1 MAWVYEEAQQG
12 AQVYQALGL
21 PSTVIGICPCIPLT
35 IIFTTCMIKSAF
47 HTVKGRWENW
57 QKYRVQLFS
66 PSHVLFPCAGDT
78 AQTIIPLDNVFIF
91 FNLFDFLSFP
101 PLHLNVKTEGQIIA
115 WGNSAGS
122 TLTVAAMSSNQI
134 LSFQFGPTLN
144 LSGTFIEISPDRLVT
159 DTFFFLFPDCPWL
172 QWEQW
177 VTLIGWTCFLFT
189 PYKGWISLKCNSVL
203 KTYIEEL

>member
-1 MAWVYEEAQQG
+1 M
-12 AQVYQALGL
+12 L
-21 PSTVIGICPCIPLT
+21 
-35 IIFTTCMIKSAF
+35 
-47 HTVKGRWENW
+47 
-57 QKYRVQLFS
+57 LFS

-91 FNLFDFLSFP
+91 FNLFDFLIFP

-134 LSFQFGPTLN
+134 LSFQFGPTLS

-159 DTFFFLFPDCPWL
+159 ETFFFLFPDCP
-172 QWEQW
+172 
-177 VTLIGWTCFLFT
+177 
-189 PYKGWISLKCNSVL
+189 
-203 KTYIEEL
+203 